1 MTALAANKK
10 VNEIDAPWARLSG
23 DMGAPLAAGVFF
35 VGALVG
41 YDTSDGK
48 LKPWATVATLQPAGV
63 CFEAAGANSA
73 SVKIKSGIY
82 KFVNGGDI
90 TSAHVGTP
98 AYGTDD
104 QTVTITT
111 TTRSKIGIIV
121 RLESDGVYV
130 AVNPDVEI

>member
-10 VNEIDAPWARLSG
+10 VNEIAVPWSRLSG
-23 DMGAPLAAGVFF
+23 DMGTPLAAGVFY

-48 LKPWATVATLQPAGV
+48 LKPWATIATLQPAGV
-63 CFEAAGANSA
+63 CWEYAAANSA
-73 SVKIKSGIY
+73 SVKIKSGIF
-82 KFVNGGDI
+82 KFVNAGDI
-90 TSAHVGTP
+90 TSAHVGTA

-111 TTRSKIGIIV
+111 TTRSKVGVIV
-121 RLESDGVYV
+121 RVESDGVYV
-130 AVNPDVEI
+130 AVNPDAEI

>member
-10 VNEIDAPWARLSG
+10 INEIDAPWSRLTG
-23 DMGAPLAAGVFF
+23 DMGTPLAAGVFY

-41 YDTSDGK
+41 YDTSDGR
-48 LKPWATVATLQPAGV
+48 LKPWITAATLQPAGV

-73 SVKIKSGIY
+73 SVKIKSGIF
-82 KFVNGGDI
+82 KFVNAGDI
-90 TSAHVGTP
+90 TAAHVGTP

-111 TTRSKIGIIV
+111 TTRSKVGIIV

-130 AVNPDVEI
+130 AVNPDAEV